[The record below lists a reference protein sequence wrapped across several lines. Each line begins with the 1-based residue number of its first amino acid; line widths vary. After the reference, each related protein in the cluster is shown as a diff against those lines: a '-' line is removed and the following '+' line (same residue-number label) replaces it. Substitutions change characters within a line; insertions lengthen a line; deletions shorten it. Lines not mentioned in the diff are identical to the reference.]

1 MTEDIRVE
9 FMSGPDADPEEIDA
23 LTRALRAEIL
33 EVEEVDRVEQAT
45 AGPAPDGSKG
55 LDVAA
60 IGALVV
66 GIAPG
71 AQAVAKV
78 IEVVRGWLANRSSST
93 PPLQMSIGDKTITV
107 VADKEQQEEL
117 VAAFIAA
124 LRTADTDATGQA
136 RGVSGS
142 AASPGGRSVVSGV
155 ELDRR
160 GVAVE
165 RINQSVMPPSW
176 AGSSQITLGSS
187 PVPQVGATALPLSVM
202 RVTPPRSASPGRTR
216 RSIRSDRAGRAV
228 HVLTSP
234 GGCLSRPVRR

>member
-9 FMSGPDADPEEIDA
+9 FMGGPHADPEEIDE

-33 EVEEVDRVEQAT
+33 EVEEVDRVERAT

-78 IEVVRGWLANRSSST
+78 IEVVRGWLAHRSSST

-124 LRTADTDATGQA
+124 LRTADTGPTAK
-136 RGVSGS
+136 
-142 AASPGGRSVVSGV
+142 PV
-155 ELDRR
+155 E
-160 GVAVE
+160 
-165 RINQSVMPPSW
+165 
-176 AGSSQITLGSS
+176 
-187 PVPQVGATALPLSVM
+187 
-202 RVTPPRSASPGRTR
+202 
-216 RSIRSDRAGRAV
+216 
-228 HVLTSP
+228 
-234 GGCLSRPVRR
+234 